1 MFKRIA
7 ELIGIA
13 SKADEK
19 EDSVFFPDKRYAS
32 VPIDKSRFS
41 PPDVI
46 LGASPKISFCDGGNC
61 EIFASPSIS
70 LQLIRGYFSVFQ
82 GNKKISFGL
91 KSFYLLVS
99 AGESADYGLKYSC
112 RFFSKEG
119 LELSKSDI
127 CALFGI
133 SEANS
138 SAFFSET
145 AGFSFDPLDK
155 SIISGVERAKPS
167 RVADIIRRYFE
178 LSIAVLS
185 LSKLGK
191 DDFIVLDG
199 TLQCA
204 FPGES
209 YFLDALYREAGKKG
223 VYVSALAKTSSL
235 ITKRGKSLI
244 PLLVE
249 MSPIS
254 EWCYYPI
261 VKIENPLHKAE
272 MYVLKLNSGSNYAF
286 RFEVCSAIKSDVPR
300 IINALQGNSRDYS
313 FPGYPYG
320 LIDADKFAQVTNEE
334 KSSLRA
340 MLFSESGRSSL
351 RLLGLEASLDAH
363 GILNRF

>member
-1 MFKRIA
+1 MFKLIA
-7 ELIGIA
+7 ELIGLA

-19 EDSVFFPDKRYAS
+19 EDSVFFSDRRYTS

-46 LGASPKISFCDGGNC
+46 LGSSPKIAFCDGGSC
-61 EIFASPSIS
+61 EIFSSPSVS
-70 LQLIRGYFSVFQ
+70 LQLIRGYFSVFH

-99 AGESADYGLKYSC
+99 AGESAEGALRYSC
-112 RFFSKEG
+112 RFFSKDG
-119 LELSKSDI
+119 LELSNSEI

-133 SEANS
+133 SDENS
-138 SAFFSET
+138 GAFFSET
-145 AGFSFDPLDK
+145 GGFSFDPLDK
-155 SIISGVERAKPS
+155 SITSGIERAKPS

-178 LSIAVLS
+178 LSIAVFS
-185 LSKLGK
+185 LSKIGK

-209 YFLDALYREAGKKG
+209 YFLDALYEMAGKKG
-223 VYVSALAKTSSL
+223 VYVCALAKTSSL
-235 ITKRGKSLI
+235 ITKRGKSLV

-254 EWCYYPI
+254 EWCYYPL

-286 RFEVCSAIKSDVPR
+286 RFEVCSSIKSDVPR
-300 IINALQGNSRDYS
+300 IINALQSNSRDYS